1 MTILMVT
8 SLIEAMTEVLNAF
21 PSNTGLSST
30 LNPANIVERNPKFN
44 FGKEMIAFA
53 YYALVRESSNNNMNP
68 RSVPSIAL
76 KRSNNVEWHYFMS
89 LYYSKRMHG
98 CK

>member
-1 MTILMVT
+1 MVA

-44 FGKEMIAFA
+44 FGKEMIAFGS
-53 YYALVRESSNNNMNP
+53 YALVCESITNTMTP
-68 RSVPSIAL
+68 RSVPDIEL
-76 KRSNNVEWHYFMS
+76 KTSNNAGGHYVMS
-89 LYYSKRMHG
+89 LYFCKRTHA
-98 CK
+98 